1 MKFFQI
7 AIGEAVF
14 YGGEAVF
21 MVKSYFHDGSAI
33 CMAEYLSQ
41 STIESK
47 DETDPD

>member
-21 MVKSYFHDGSAI
+21 MVRICENAI

-41 STIESK
+41 STVESK
-47 DETDPD
+47 NKTDSN